1 MNTSGNTAGGS
12 ADALPPSCSATTCG
26 VAFFDLSRM
35 SEWASSGGDAAV
47 ASFLQQFYVLSA
59 ECLDPSGARIVKFIG
74 DAGLVVIDEDSID
87 AAVFAL
93 VDLCLRTREL
103 ALEAGFDSWLNV
115 SLHVGPVIVGEFGP
129 PNQKRFD
136 VIGKAVNVAARL
148 GRRGFTLSGQAFR
161 RLSPKTRERFD
172 KIKRPTN
179 YSYRW
184 SR

>member
-1 MNTSGNTAGGS
+1 MSTSGNGSGGQTAG
-12 ADALPPSCSATTCG
+12 LPPGCSVATYG

-35 SEWASSGGDAAV
+35 AEWASSGRDVAV
-47 ASFLQQFYVLSA
+47 ANFLQRFYELSA
-59 ECLDPSGARIVKFIG
+59 DCLEPAGFRIVKFIG
-74 DAGLVVIDEDSID
+74 DAGLVVIDEGAID
-87 AAVFAL
+87 AGAVAL

-115 SLHVGPVIVGEFGP
+115 TLHVGEVVAGEFGP

-136 VIGKAVNVAARL
+136 IIGKAVNVAARL
-148 GRRGFTLSGQAFR
+148 GRRGFTLSGQAYR

-172 KIKRPTN
+172 KIKTPTN

-184 SR
+184 SD